1 MTDKPSTSNNFALRS
16 SEFTNNQDNT
26 IETEDAPIKSEISPQ
41 TKDNENISNV
51 ESINSIEEA
60 YEQVLNLKKTEE
72 KKNKSSENT
81 QQESCSSQNL
91 TDSVNH
97 ENNTFLADKLNEKRN
112 FIERNFKV
120 KPSEYSKF
128 PKKDLVEKIIL
139 CIDSCDEMFTQKVL
153 FNSQKLQLF
162 QAVFSAVTRF
172 VKCKSF
178 INDNHQFS
186 LINFNSQDNEVQ
198 LMTQMN
204 SDYKEIISLLQDI
217 WNTKSMY
224 TGKCNNNKELKSFN
238 LCKLLKQLTHIVRI
252 PDINDEYIV
261 RCIFVYTNSQFPVT
275 LSSTLNQEY
284 IDILS
289 NPKFFFDVIHLHEIP
304 SEENNVK
311 EVFESLCTLDDSE
324 KNYVESTSISDN
336 EESLTEIFKI
346 SDNFTNLV
354 FHPLQRCLPVY
365 KYADKKTIAV
375 EKA

>member
-128 PKKDLVEKIIL
+128 PKKDLVEKIV
-139 CIDSCDEMFTQKVL
+139 SC
-153 FNSQKLQLF
+153 
-162 QAVFSAVTRF
+162 
-172 VKCKSF
+172 
-178 INDNHQFS
+178 
-186 LINFNSQDNEVQ
+186 
-198 LMTQMN
+198 
-204 SDYKEIISLLQDI
+204 
-217 WNTKSMY
+217 
-224 TGKCNNNKELKSFN
+224 N
-238 LCKLLKQLTHIVRI
+238 L
-252 PDINDEYIV
+252 
-261 RCIFVYTNSQFPVT
+261 
-275 LSSTLNQEY
+275 
-284 IDILS
+284 
-289 NPKFFFDVIHLHEIP
+289 
-304 SEENNVK
+304 
-311 EVFESLCTLDDSE
+311 
-324 KNYVESTSISDN
+324 
-336 EESLTEIFKI
+336 
-346 SDNFTNLV
+346 
-354 FHPLQRCLPVY
+354 
-365 KYADKKTIAV
+365 
-375 EKA
+375 